1 MCARIRMMKMQ
12 VHQVNLEILKE
23 IDILSDT
30 EGRYIFHLA
39 STYVHTYA
47 FLKLTERN
55 IKAIFKLRVQK
66 RKSSMHAFGK

>member
-1 MCARIRMMKMQ
+1 MCARIRVMEMQ
-12 VHQVNLEILKE
+12 VHQVTLDILKE

-39 STYVHTYA
+39 SIYIRSYE

-55 IKAIFKLRVQK
+55 IKAFFKMRTQK
-66 RKSSMHAFGK
+66 KK

>member
-1 MCARIRMMKMQ
+1 MCARIRMMEMQ

-39 STYVHTYA
+39 SIYIRSYE

-55 IKAIFKLRVQK
+55 IKAFFRLKVQK
-66 RKSSMHAFGK
+66 KKE

>member
-1 MCARIRMMKMQ
+1 MMEMQ

-39 STYVHTYA
+39 SIYIRSYA

-55 IKAIFKLRVQK
+55 IKAFFRLKVQK
-66 RKSSMHAFGK
+66 KKE

>member
-1 MCARIRMMKMQ
+1 MCARIWVMEMQ
-12 VHQVNLEILKE
+12 VHQVTLEILRE

-39 STYVHTYA
+39 NIYINTYA

-55 IKAIFKLRVQK
+55 IKAFFKLWVQK
-66 RKSSMHAFGK
+66 KKE